1 MKPRKGALSGW
12 MVAAGLFA
20 GGAHAQAPSVPV
32 DARMLG
38 FELGTVNGMPA
49 GWFGMPPETIGVDT
63 TEKHGG
69 GASVRLERV
78 AGSPGTFSFISRGL
92 PLEFAGKTITLEGW
106 LRREGAGVPSLWMR
120 QDDANGSSIAFVDM
134 SANPE
139 VATQWGAHSIS
150 FAVTDTARQLVI
162 GVRLVGDGKSWADDL
177 ELRVDGKLLADAPRA
192 ARAQTILEKDQEFAG
207 GSRIELATLSARQ
220 LDTLVLTAKVWG
232 FLKYHHPA
240 VTGGTQHWDFALFRQ
255 LPKLLESRSAVE
267 TQRLLA
273 AWVDSLGPVP
283 ACTACLSLDAA
294 WLVKP
299 RLRWIDDAGLS
310 GRELSDRLRA
320 IHRHR
325 RAEQFYV
332 RLAPGVGN
340 PVFDNEAV
348 YGQARIPD
356 AGLQLLAVM
365 RFWNMVEYWFPY
377 RDLIDEDWDVVL
389 RESLERV
396 GTARDFAAYQRELA
410 ALIARADDGHANA
423 QIGPAQ
429 PPEGQC
435 VAPVILRH
443 VEGRFVVKSVWE
455 GTGVDLE
462 AGDVVTAIDDRAVTD
477 IVKEVRRYY
486 GASNESARMHNIAQ
500 WLTRGACGPAKMTV
514 QRAARADITIQRVAF
529 DWPKLMA
536 GRRNDRAG
544 DTLQWLTPKVA
555 YLKLSSIKQADVERY
570 VRDIAA
576 ADALVIDIRNY
587 PSDFVVFALGNLLV
601 DKRTPFV
608 TFTNADL
615 GNPGAFGFGP
625 TMNVEPAQPHF
636 AGRVAVLVD
645 ETSISN
651 SEYTTMALRASPRA
665 MVVGSQTAGADGNVS
680 PIALPG
686 NVRTGFT
693 GIGVYYPDRTPTQQ
707 VGVKIDVPC
716 RPTIAGIR
724 AGRDEVLDCALKALA
739 QKGD

>member
-12 MVAAGLFA
+12 IVAAGLFA
-20 GGAHAQAPSVPV
+20 AGVHAQAPLVPL
-32 DARMLG
+32 DGRMLG
-38 FELGTVNGMPA
+38 FDLGPENGMPA
-49 GWFGMPPETIGVDT
+49 GWFGMSPETIFIDSN
-63 TEKHGG
+63 EKHGG
-69 GASVRLERV
+69 SGSVRLERV

-92 PLEFAGKTITLEGW
+92 PLDFAGKKIELKGW

-120 QDDANGSSIAFVDM
+120 QDDGNGGSVAFVDM

-139 VATQWGAHSIS
+139 VGTQWGTHSIS
-150 FAVTDTARQLVI
+150 FAVNDAARQLVI
-162 GVRLVGDGKSWADDL
+162 GVRLVGEGKAWADDL
-177 ELRVDGKLLADAPRA
+177 ELLVDGKPIAEAPRA
-192 ARAQTILEKDQEFAG
+192 PRAQTILDKDQEFAG
-207 GSRIELATLSARQ
+207 GSRIDLATLSARQ

-255 LPKLLESRSAVE
+255 LPKLLESRSAAE
-267 TQRLLA
+267 TQRLLV

-283 ACTACLSLDAA
+283 PCTSCLALDAA

-299 RLRWIDDAGLS
+299 RLRWLDDAGLS
-310 GRELSDRLRA
+310 GRELSGRLRA

-332 RLAPGVGN
+332 RLAPVVRN
-340 PVFDNEAV
+340 PVFENEPV
-348 YGQARIPD
+348 YGQARMPD
-356 AGLQLLAVM
+356 VGLQLLAVM

-396 GTARDFAAYQRELA
+396 GTARDLGAYQRELA
-410 ALIARADDGHANA
+410 ALVARADDGHANA

-429 PPEGQC
+429 PPAGQC
-435 VAPVILRH
+435 VVPVILRH
-443 VEGRFVVKSVWE
+443 VEGQFVVKSVWE
-455 GTGVDLE
+455 GTPAELK
-462 AGDVVTAIDDRAVTD
+462 AGDVVTALDDRAVTD

-486 GASNESARMHNIAQ
+486 GASNESTRMHNIAQ
-500 WLTRGACGPAKMTV
+500 WLTRGACGPVKLTV
-514 QRAARADITIQRVAF
+514 QRAAPADIATQRIAF

-536 GRRNDRAG
+536 GSRNDRAG

-555 YLKLSSIKQADVERY
+555 YLKLSSIKQGDVERY

-615 GNPGAFGFGP
+615 GNPGAFGFGQ
-625 TMNVEPAQPHF
+625 TISVEPKQPRF
-636 AGRVAVLVD
+636 AGRVAILVD

-680 PIALPG
+680 AIALPG
-686 NVRTGFT
+686 NVRAGFT

-716 RPTIAGIR
+716 RPTIAGMR
-724 AGRDEVLDCALKALA
+724 AGRDEVLDCALKALS
-739 QKGD
+739 KE